1 MKSILALL
9 CAAALLVWGGAAP
22 AQDFPSKPIRIVVP
36 FPPGGGVDVGA
47 RLLAAKMTE
56 RLGWQFVIDNR
67 PGGNGFIAATNIAKS
82 PPDGYSLFMAHV
94 GEIAIN
100 PALFANVP
108 YDLDRDFVP
117 ITLVGDG
124 PMVYFANSQA
134 PFSTLREFVAAAK
147 AKPDTIAYSSAGN
160 GSLNHLAAEWLAQA
174 AGIKLVHV
182 PFKGGAAAATAV
194 AAGDVP
200 FGVSSIP
207 GLIPHLKSG
216 RVKVLAV
223 TTAKRASFRPDWPT
237 TAELGVGDID
247 ATLVDRSVRSQRN
260 AARDH
265 RKAGPGGPPDSAV
278 TRCALAVRRH
288 RLRSGRCSPAGVHEP
303 DQEGC
308 SALQGDRARC
318 GNQGRVAARTS

>member
-9 CAAALLVWGGAAP
+9 LASALLVWGGAAP

-100 PALFANVP
+100 PAIFANVP

-134 PFSTLREFVAAAK
+134 PFNTLRELVAAAK

-207 GLIPHLKSG
+207 GLLPHLKSG

-223 TTAKRASFRPDWPT
+223 TTGKRASFQPDWPT
-237 TAELGVGDID
+237 PAELGVGDID
-247 ATLVDRSVRSQRN
+247 ATLWIGLFAPKGTPPAIIEKLDSEVRQTLQLPDVRSRFNDIGYEAVGAPPQEFMNRIKKD
-260 AARDH
+260 AARYKEIV
-265 RKAGPGGPPDSAV
+265 RAAGIKA
-278 TRCALAVRRH
+278 
-288 RLRSGRCSPAGVHEP
+288 E
-303 DQEGC
+303 
-308 SALQGDRARC
+308 
-318 GNQGRVAARTS
+318 